1 MSLFYVVPAAWL
13 LSTSRVW
20 LRAVMVACIAF
31 WWIFSLSNFGFFGPT
46 TGPYWYLPTADNA
59 IPTGSYL
66 TFYRKMSGDFYVQRY
81 QSELSYVD
89 QAVVRLCAAPPQEP
103 QVLWGTFNFHSL
115 FYVTMKRGRLSD
127 YTSYF
132 SWNPDLI
139 LPQDPRTRIFM
150 IQTSYL
156 WPKVLPPAE
165 HDKFV
170 EWLKEGRVRE
180 VIGDGGPF
188 PPMVEIG
195 PLVPAR
201 TGDELGKRILF
212 AEQYYLGSLSMPRN
226 EMIADY
232 GTLSWVRRDQAQGN
246 SFTPIYSDGDFAAY
260 DEVMNGGRV
269 FGLHFPKQ
277 YLRLSNED
285 TRRVTPR

>member
-1 MSLFYVVPAAWL
+1 
-13 LSTSRVW
+13 
-20 LRAVMVACIAF
+20 MVACIAF